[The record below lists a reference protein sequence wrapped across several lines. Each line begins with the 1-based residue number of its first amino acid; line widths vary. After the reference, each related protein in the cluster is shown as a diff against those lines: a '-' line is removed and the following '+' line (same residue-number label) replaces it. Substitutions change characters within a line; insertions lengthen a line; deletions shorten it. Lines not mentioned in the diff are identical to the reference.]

1 MSKRILIIDDDPGI
15 LEAISIILE
24 EEGYIVDTEE
34 KSEVSFTKINRFKP
48 HLILLDI
55 LMSGGDGRIIC
66 KKIKKQKTTQHI
78 PVILISAHP
87 NAEASMVESGADG
100 FLAKPFEVQDLLQM
114 VSRAIPDI
122 SA

>member
-24 EEGYIVDTEE
+24 EEGYMVDTEE
-34 KSEVSFTKINRFKP
+34 KSEVSFVKINRFKP

-55 LMSGGDGRIIC
+55 LMSGGYGRIIC
-66 KKIKKQKTTQHI
+66 RKIKNQKTTQHI

-87 NAEASMVESGADG
+87 SAQANMIESGADG

-114 VSRAIPDI
+114 VSRTIPDL

>member
-24 EEGYIVDTEE
+24 EEGYMVDTEE
-34 KSEVSFTKINRFKP
+34 KSEVSFVKINRFKP

-66 KKIKKQKTTQHI
+66 RKIKNQKTTQHI

-87 NAEASMVESGADG
+87 SAQANMIESGADG

-114 VSRAIPDI
+114 VSRTIPDA

>member
-24 EEGYIVDTEE
+24 EEGYMVDTEE
-34 KSEVSFTKINRFKP
+34 KSEVSFVKINRFKP

-66 KKIKKQKTTQHI
+66 RKIKNQKTTQHI

-87 NAEASMVESGADG
+87 SAQANMIESGADG

-114 VSRAIPDI
+114 VSRTIPDL